1 MATITPVRVKKE
13 NRNGEAAVKI
23 RVTSEGKTSFVS
35 LNFKVAK
42 EAWNNRKGQV
52 RASHPNHRILNKTIS
67 ERVADLQAKSLSG
80 GSAVNIT
87 KKQNSESFFDFAL
100 NYIEQF
106 NNEVQFNTFRSY
118 ETKLHKIRQF
128 TKTDIKLTDITME
141 WLRNYETFL
150 KDLGNGEGTRWCDLK
165 TIRAIING
173 AIREDKLPITANP
186 FLRYKIKAGTG
197 QKARLSETEIQKL
210 RDVELTG
217 NHAIARDLFIL
228 AFNLRGTRI
237 SDMLLLSSDQIE
249 SGRINFVMA
258 KTGKSMSI
266 KLTPEAQVIV
276 DRYNTGG
283 LLFPFLKN
291 TDSELKLRISSATAY
306 LNKLLKEV
314 SGKSG
319 IDKHISTHV
328 ARHSWSQI
336 AKNKGVPSAHIQN
349 SLGHSS
355 LRTTE
360 MYLRDLDNIELDS
373 VNSLVTDSC
382 LHPYSFVLQ
391 I

>member
-1 MATITPVRVKKE
+1 MATFTPIRVKKE
-13 NRNGEAAVKI
+13 NRNGEAVVKI
-23 RVTSEGKTSFVS
+23 RVTAGGKTSFIS
-35 LNFKVAK
+35 LNFKVGK
-42 EAWNNRKGQV
+42 EEWNNKKGQV
-52 RASHPNHRILNKTIS
+52 RASHPNHKILNKTIS
-67 ERVADLQAKSLSG
+67 EKIAELQVKSLSG
-80 GSAVNIT
+80 GTATTITREVN
-87 KKQNSESFFDFAL
+87 NESFFNFAYD
-100 NYIEQF
+100 YIEQF
-106 NNEVQFNTFRSY
+106 NNEAQFNTFRSY

-128 TKTDIKLTDITME
+128 TKTDIKLTDITVE

-150 KDLGNGEGTRWCDLK
+150 KELGNGEGTRWCDLK

-266 KLTPEAQVIV
+266 KLTPEAQGIV

-291 TDSELKLRISSATAY
+291 TDSELKLRISSATAHV
-306 LNKLLKEV
+306 NRLLKEI
-314 SGKSG
+314 S
-319 IDKHISTHV
+319 DKCGLRKRISSHV
-328 ARHSWSQI
+328 ARHSWGQI
-336 AKNKGVPSAHIQN
+336 AKNKGVASAHIQN

-360 MYLRDLDNIELDS
+360 MYLRDLDNNDLDA
-373 VNSLVTDSC
+373 VNSIVTGS
-382 LHPYSFVLQ
+382 
-391 I
+391 